1 MTHKKNNAN
10 KSLFCPVT
18 IGLLLGML
26 SLFLIAVTI
35 CQKLQCEVKPD
46 ERVECGYP
54 GITPDVCTGRGC
66 CFSSAIVG
74 VKWCFRPKVSSVCE
88 VLPSLREDCGFPGIT
103 ISQCNSRGC
112 CFDSRTSNVI
122 WCFKPDSKDFKYL

>member
-1 MTHKKNNAN
+1 MICGKT
-10 KSLFCPVT
+10 FV
-18 IGLLLGML
+18 LLM
-26 SLFLIAVTI
+26 IAVCI
-35 CQKLQCEVKPD
+35 NAQQNLQQCEVTPA

-74 VKWCFRPKVSSVCE
+74 VKWCFRPKVSEVCE
-88 VLPSLREDCGFPGIT
+88 VQPQLRKECGYPGIT
-103 ISQCNSRGC
+103 VTECNNRGC

-122 WCFKPDSKDFKYL
+122 WCFKPAAGGCSAN

>member
-1 MTHKKNNAN
+1 MICGKA
-10 KSLFCPVT
+10 FV
-18 IGLLLGML
+18 LLM
-26 SLFLIAVTI
+26 IAVCI
-35 CQKLQCEVKPD
+35 KAQQNFQQCEVKPD